1 VADPASLPVPV
12 EELVAARLDDVRAV
26 AGRLAEPNLLAATAR
41 VAEVFVGCYR
51 DGGRVVLFGNGGSAA
66 DAAHVAAEFVGRC
79 TRDRPPLP
87 ALALT
92 EGLATVTAVG
102 NDYGY
107 EEVFARQLRAHARQ
121 GDVVVAL
128 STSGR
133 SPNVLRGLAE
143 ARALGLATVG
153 LTGGDGG
160 GFPGLVDHLLVAPSA
175 DTARI
180 QEVHQTWCHIWVEA
194 VEAALFG

>member
-1 VADPASLPVPV
+1 MAEAEASAD
-12 EELVAARLDDVRAV
+12 LVAARLGDVRTV
-26 AGRLAEPNLLAATAR
+26 ADRLLEPDLLAAAAE
-41 VAEVFVGCYR
+41 VAELFVRCYR
-51 DGGRVVLFGNGGSAA
+51 DGGRAVLFGNGGSAA
-66 DAAHVAAEFVGRC
+66 DAAHVAAEFLGRC

-92 EGLATVTAVG
+92 EGLATLTALG

-107 EEVFARQLRAHARQ
+107 EEVFARQLRAQARP
-121 GDVVVAL
+121 GDLVVAL

-133 SPNVLRGLAE
+133 SPNVIRGLEE
-143 ARALGLATVG
+143 AASLGLVTVG

-160 GFPGLVDHLLVAPSA
+160 AFPGLVDHLLVAPSQH
-175 DTARI
+175 TGRI
-180 QEVHQTWCHIWVEA
+180 QEVHQVWCHVWVEV